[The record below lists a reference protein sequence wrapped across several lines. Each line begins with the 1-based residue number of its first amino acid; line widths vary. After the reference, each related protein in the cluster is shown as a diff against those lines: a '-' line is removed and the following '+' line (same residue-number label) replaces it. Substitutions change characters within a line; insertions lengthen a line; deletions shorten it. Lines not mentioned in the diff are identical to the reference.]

1 MKKLIILVAVVSL
14 GFVSCKEEC
23 KDCTTKVVVTVD
35 GIVTEETDLSMNLAT
50 SPINYCGDQLE
61 MMENNP
67 ETIISTDISEGDSA
81 LITSVT
87 KQIIECE

>member
-35 GIVTEETDLSMNLAT
+35 GIVDEDSDLNMNLGT
-50 SPINYCGDQLE
+50 SSIKYCGDQLE
-61 MMENNP
+61 AMENNP
-67 ETIISTDISEGDSA
+67 ETIISTDISEGDSS
-81 LITSVT
+81 IISTVT
-87 KQIIECE
+87 TQIIECE